1 MTILNHIL
9 GFPRIGI
16 DRELKYA
23 QENYWN
29 NKISKKKLLKIGKK
43 IRIKNLLTQ
52 KKMGLNYLSV
62 GDFSWYDHVLNTTM
76 MLGNIPKRF
85 LNNVK
90 KINIDTL
97 FHVARGVS
105 HNRESTFPS
114 EMTKW
119 FNTNYHYI
127 VPEFNEY
134 STFNFSWNQLFLEI
148 DEALL
153 IKKKVKPIIL
163 GPMSY
168 LWLGKTTS
176 KNFDRLKLLPKILNV
191 YKYILNYLYEKK
203 IKWIQIDEPILS
215 LNLSQSW
222 KKKFIY
228 SYNFLKGCSN
238 KLLTT
243 YFGNVSHN
251 LDIINSIPIEGLHI
265 DLISGKYDLLT
276 FNKNLSNQI
285 LLSLGIIN
293 GRNIWKSDL
302 LKYFNLIN
310 NFKKFRKNIWI
321 GTSCSLLH
329 IPIDI
334 NKESQLNKK
343 LKSCF
348 SFAIQKCYELFLLSH
363 SLNTGNK
370 SLIKKWIL
378 PLYYKNSLLNFNHK
392 NKKNLFVE
400 KKNYFRKNNYNI
412 RFKKQKNKL
421 NLPIFPITTIGSFP
435 QTKELRKLRLKF
447 KNNIIDKK
455 KYELKIF
462 SIIKKNIKEQEK
474 LNIDVLVHGE
484 PERNDMVEY
493 FGENLNGFLF
503 TNNGWVQSYGSR
515 CVKPPII
522 VSDVSRIKPITL
534 KWIKYAQ
541 SLTKKPVKGML
552 TGPVTIFLW
561 SFSREDISDLT
572 IVNQISLALKDE
584 INDLEKNNINIIQ
597 IDEPALREGLPLNDY
612 EKQEYLNWAVNSFKL
627 SISEVKDTTQIHT
640 HMCYCEFHDIIKS
653 ISELDVDVITIE
665 NSRSNENLLMYFKN
679 FNYNNSIGPGFYDI
693 HSPNIPSK
701 NTIFRLMKKSLKYIS
716 PEKLWI
722 NPDCGLK
729 TRTWKEVRQSLYNL
743 VRATHKLRLEQK
755 N

>member
-16 DRELKYA
+16 DRELKRA

-153 IKKKVKPIIL
+153 IKKKIKPIIL

-176 KNFDRLKLLPKILNV
+176 KNFDRLKLLPKILNI
-191 YKYILNYLYEKK
+191 YKYILNYLHEKK

-215 LNLSQSW
+215 LNLSQLW

-228 SYNFLKGCSN
+228 SYNFLKGYSN

-243 YFGNVSHN
+243 YFGNISHN

-363 SLNTGNK
+363 ALNTGNK

-378 PLYYKNSLLNFNHK
+378 PLYYKNFLLNFNNK
-392 NKKNLFVE
+392 NKKNLFIKE
-400 KKNYFRKNNYNI
+400 KKYFRKNNYNI

-435 QTKELRKLRLKF
+435 QTKELRKLRLNF

-455 KYELKIF
+455 KYESKIF

-597 IDEPALREGLPLNDY
+597 IDEPALREGLPLNDD
-612 EKQEYLNWAVNSFKL
+612 EKKEYLDWAVNSFKL

-640 HMCYCEFHDIIKS
+640 HMCYCEFHDIIQS

-665 NSRSNENLLMYFKN
+665 NSRSNDNLLMYFKN

-701 NTIFRLMKKSLKYIS
+701 NTIFRLIKKSLKYIS

-729 TRTWKEVRQSLYNL
+729 TRTWKEVKKSLYNL
-743 VRATHKLRLEQK
+743 VYATQKLRLEQK